1 MNREQY
7 IKIIERELQT
17 LNKRI
22 DMKILQGV
30 EYKREARD
38 HKILQRKMVQHSR
51 KSFFGRFLT
60 AVPQFMIF
68 F

>member
-7 IKIIERELQT
+7 IKIIERELQA

-30 EYKREARD
+30 EYKKEARD
-38 HKILQRKMVQHSR
+38 HKILQKKMLQHSR
-51 KSFFGRFLT
+51 KGFFSKLPF
-60 AVPQFMIF
+60 AVPQFLIF
-68 F
+68 

>member
-7 IKIIERELQT
+7 VKIIEKELQSI
-17 LNKRI
+17 NKVI

-30 EYKREARD
+30 EYKKEAMN
-38 HKILQRKMVQHSR
+38 HKILQRKMRQHSR
-51 KSFFGRFLT
+51 KSFFNRFVT
-60 AVPQFMIF
+60 AVPQFLIF

>member
-7 IKIIERELQT
+7 IKIIEKELQA

-30 EYKREARD
+30 EYKKEARD
-38 HKILQRKMVQHSR
+38 HKILQKKMMQHSR
-51 KSFFGRFLT
+51 KGIFGRFLT

>member
-7 IKIIERELQT
+7 VKIIERELHN

-22 DMKILQGV
+22 DMKILQGI
-30 EYKREARD
+30 EYRKEARE
-38 HKILQRKMVQHSR
+38 HKMLQKKMIQHSK
-51 KSFFGRFLT
+51 KSFFSRFVT
-60 AVPQFMIF
+60 AVPQFLIF

>member
-7 IKIIERELQT
+7 VRIIERELQS

-30 EYKREARD
+30 EYKKEARD
-38 HKILQRKMVQHSR
+38 HKILQKKMLQHSR
-51 KSFFGRFLT
+51 PSFFSRFFVAL
-60 AVPQFMIF
+60 PQF
-68 F
+68 

>member
-7 IKIIERELQT
+7 VKIIERELHN

-30 EYKREARD
+30 EYRREARE
-38 HKILQRKMVQHSR
+38 HKILQKKMLQHSR
-51 KSFFGRFLT
+51 KSFFGKFIS
-60 AVPQFMIF
+60 AVPQFLIF

>member
-7 IKIIERELQT
+7 VKIIERELQNI
-17 LNKRI
+17 NKRI

-30 EYKREARD
+30 EYRKEARE
-38 HKILQRKMVQHSR
+38 HKMLQKKMLQHSR
-51 KSFFGRFLT
+51 KSFFTRFVT
-60 AVPQFMIF
+60 AVPQFSIF

>member
-7 IKIIERELQT
+7 VKIIERELHNI
-17 LNKRI
+17 NKRI

-30 EYKREARD
+30 EYRKEARD
-38 HKILQRKMVQHSR
+38 HKILQKKMRQHSR
-51 KSFFGRFLT
+51 KSFFSKFGS
-60 AVPQFMIF
+60 AVPQFLMF